1 MRPEDLEIQNGE
13 YVIYEHVV
21 ELQDDYSDRKADDV
35 WRYASYD
42 EAREDAENISNMP
55 VGYSSVI
62 YKLTIPMDVVK
73 DMEYGSAEDFYEEN
87 CEEFDVEFLEHVK
100 TEEGKNIEG
109 GSCYQVAMEQ
119 VCRIQP

>member
-1 MRPEDLEIQNGE
+1 MKLKDLEIQNGK

-21 ELQDDYSDRKADDV
+21 ELQNDYSDSKVEDV

-87 CEEFDVEFLEHVK
+87 CPEFDVEFLEHVK

-109 GSCYQVAMEQ
+109 AVILKWQWNKYVG
-119 VCRIQP
+119 IK